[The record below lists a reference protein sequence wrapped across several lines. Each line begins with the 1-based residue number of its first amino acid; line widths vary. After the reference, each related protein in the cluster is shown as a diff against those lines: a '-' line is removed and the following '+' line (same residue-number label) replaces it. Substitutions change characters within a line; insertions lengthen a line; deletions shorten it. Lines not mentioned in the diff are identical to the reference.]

1 MDKVDRAKWVASFD
15 MESLVSSILRNGTL
29 LSMSL
34 ILMSLALRWI
44 GNGQADFGTNMK
56 ARSIPL
62 LILADLQQ
70 AHSPGFWPRLLMHL
84 GFAALLLT
92 PYVRVLASLAY
103 FTLVGRSPKQA
114 LFTSFV
120 LVVLTIILLTKLV

>member
-1 MDKVDRAKWVASFD
+1 
-15 MESLVSSILRNGTL
+15 MESLISSILRTGTL
-29 LSMSL
+29 ISMGL
-34 ILMSLALRWI
+34 ILLSLALGWV
-44 GNGQADFGTNMK
+44 GKGHVDFGPDMK
-56 ARSIPL
+56 AKSIPL

-70 AHSPGFWPRLLMHL
+70 AHSPGFWPRFLMHL
-84 GFAALLLT
+84 GFVALLLT

-120 LVVLTIILLTKLV
+120 LVILTIILLTKLV